1 MNRSANTKKITG
13 IMLGY
18 SIALLVTALLAGNLG
33 QSFAGL
39 WKIVSSPAQ
48 LTMDYFK
55 LGTPGGTF
63 LNAGLV
69 GLACVLVFWVS
80 KFELNGATLMAFF
93 LTIGFSFFG
102 MNIMNI
108 WPCIFGTWL
117 FAKVTKVSFASQV
130 NVAVFST
137 ALSPFVSEAIC
148 RYPAFDGVAGAMVLK
163 ILLGIALGAIAGF
176 LMGIL
181 CQHSPNLHRGYT
193 LYNAAA
199 VAGFIGVL
207 LFAFMYRGTG
217 HEIPTNTDIGESY
230 ALLGNL
236 FAVITSLLAVVCGF
250 FMNGKSFRGMGEV
263 LKSTGYKCDFT
274 KNDGVGKTLI
284 NIGLFGLFVTG
295 YYNLT
300 GAAMTGP
307 TVGCI
312 VCLLAITPCGAHI
325 FNMFP
330 IMLGYLL
337 ASTFGGFTIT
347 TQAIIVG
354 LCFAGALVPISGCF
368 GTLSGILAGMV
379 HACMVTTIVTFHGGF
394 CLYNGGFTAGITAIL
409 LAPVLEYFF
418 TPSQKLYLFP
428 KLKK

>member
-1 MNRSANTKKITG
+1 MSTKRIISLLLAV
-13 IMLGY
+13 IMLMGFGIFQIWPDVLMGIFG
-18 SIALLVTALLAGNLG
+18 SSGDDSAAALVKMGVNAMR
-33 QSFAGL
+33 
-39 WKIVSSPAQ
+39 IVSIHFPIA
-48 LTMDYFK
+48 
-55 LGTPGGTF
+55 
-63 LNAGLV
+63 
-69 GLACVLVFWVS
+69 
-80 KFELNGATLMAFF
+80 
-93 LTIGFSFFG
+93 
-102 MNIMNI
+102 
-108 WPCIFGTWL
+108 
-117 FAKVTKVSFASQV
+117 
-130 NVAVFST
+130 AV
-137 ALSPFVSEAIC
+137 
-148 RYPAFDGVAGAMVLK
+148 
-163 ILLGIALGAIAGF
+163 GIALGAIAGF

-337 ASTFGGFTIT
+337 ANIVFGTFSSLIGGNFVAPLNS
-347 TQAIIVG
+347 QSIIVG
-354 LCFAGALVPISGCF
+354 LCYANGLSPIADKYGWKQGVIAAFLHYLLVTSVPN
-368 GTLSGILAGMV
+368 L
-379 HACMVTTIVTFHGGF
+379 HGGF
-394 CLYNGGFTAGITAIL
+394 CLYNGGFTAALICLIL
-409 LAPVLEYFF
+409 VPELERFF
-418 TPSQKLYLFP
+418 KTKEERKETKLT
-428 KLKK
+428 KKQ